1 MTFFLSKVTNFHS
14 DSNSVIDILE
24 SVYMTWFTFEFLGRF
39 LSCPDYAKFF
49 KSFMNIIDI
58 LAILPYYLAPILDQ
72 LNSIKTVG
80 QVLRI
85 LRIVRVFKLAR
96 HSRGL
101 QGLGYTMK
109 SSYKELGLILM
120 FFFILALIFSSL
132 VYIFEKELDNSSFS
146 NITDSFWWAIITMTT
161 VG

>member
-1 MTFFLSKVTNFHS
+1 MTRIFL
-14 DSNSVIDILE
+14 DSNTAVDILE
-24 SVYMTWFTFEFLGRF
+24 AVYMTWFTLEFIGRF
-39 LSCPDYAKFF
+39 LSCPDHCKFI

-58 LAILPYYLAPILDQ
+58 LAIIPYYLAPLLDQ
-72 LNSIKTVG
+72 LDSVKTVG
-80 QVLRI
+80 QILRI

-101 QGLGYTMK
+101 QGLGYTMR

-120 FFFILALIFSSL
+120 FFVILSMIFSNL
-132 VYIFEKELDNSSFS
+132 VYIFEKDQKNSTFT
-146 NITDSFWWAIITMTT
+146 NITDSFWWAVVTMTT